1 MPNWGIPRSDLARE
15 SPYCD
20 AVDLRSRSN
29 PANAR
34 LLIVDDDEVIS
45 GALFQHLVTRGIQPD
60 LALDGPAAEK
70 LLTDHDYPV
79 ILMDAYLT
87 GQVQSTAFELID
99 RVSELRPD
107 STILLLTAYGSKQLA
122 EHAAMHPHIALM
134 AKPKPV
140 TYIAD
145 LIEDLLGA
153 VSGGGA

>member
-1 MPNWGIPRSDLARE
+1 
-15 SPYCD
+15 
-20 AVDLRSRSN
+20 VVLRSRQTQ
-29 PANAR
+29 ANAR

-70 LLTDHDYPV
+70 LLADNDYPV

-122 EHAAMHPHIALM
+122 EHAAAHPHIALM

-140 TYIAD
+140 AYIAD
-145 LIEDLLGA
+145 LIEVLLGPA
-153 VSGGGA
+153 PGGEA

>member
-1 MPNWGIPRSDLARE
+1 
-15 SPYCD
+15 
-20 AVDLRSRSN
+20 VTLRSSSY
-29 PANAR
+29 PADAR

-45 GALFQHLVTRGIQPD
+45 GALYQYLVTRGIQPD

-70 LLTDHDYPV
+70 LLVDNDYPL

-99 RVSELRPD
+99 RVTELRPH

-122 EHAAMHPHIALM
+122 EHAAAHPHITLM

-145 LIEDLLGA
+145 LIEGFFHPA
-153 VSGGGA
+153 PESEA